1 MKKFQVLKEFKDIH
15 SQEKYKVD
23 SVQEVSDE
31 RFEEIQKNLSK
42 YDGEFIK
49 EIKQRKRKK
58 KAEDSTE
65 EEGA

>member
-31 RFEEIQKNLSK
+31 RFEEIQKNLQK

>member
-1 MKKFQVLKEFKDIH
+1 MKKFEVLKEFKDIH
-15 SQEKYKVD
+15 SKEVYKVS

-31 RFEEIQKNLSK
+31 RFEEIQKNLAK
-42 YDGEFIK
+42 HDGEFIK

-58 KAEDSTE
+58 KAEQPSE

>member
-1 MKKFQVLKEFKDIH
+1 MKKFEVLKEFKDIH
-15 SQEKYKVD
+15 SKETYKVD

-31 RFEEIQKNLSK
+31 RFKEIQKNLQK
-42 YDGEFIK
+42 FDGEFIK

-58 KAEDSTE
+58 KAEQPSE

>member
-1 MKKFQVLKEFKDIH
+1 MKKFEVLKEFKDIH

-23 SVQEVSDE
+23 SVQEVSNE
-31 RFEEIQKNLSK
+31 RFEEIQKNLQK
-42 YDGEFIK
+42 FDGEFIK

-58 KAEDSTE
+58 KAEQPSE